1 MTPKLEL
8 VSHHLCPY
16 VQRAAITLAE
26 KGIPFRRTMVDLSAK
41 PDWFVAISP
50 LGKVPL
56 LRSDA
61 GVLFES
67 AAIVDYLDETQAPA
81 MHPADPFQRA
91 QHRGWIAVA
100 SATLDGIGGLYNAPD
115 AAALDAK
122 IADLDARFATVEA
135 ALGEG
140 PFFAGGAFSLVDA
153 AFAPVF
159 RYFDVLD
166 RHLALGVFAGKPKV
180 ARWRK
185 ALAARPS
192 VRAAV
197 DADYLERLEAF
208 FRARNSHLGRLLSG
222 AASSQMVQA

>member
-1 MTPKLEL
+1 MSTDLEL

-16 VQRAAITLAE
+16 VQRAAIALAE
-26 KGIPFRRTMVDLSAK
+26 KGIPFSRTMIDLSAK
-41 PDWFVAISP
+41 PDWFLAISP

-56 LRSDA
+56 LRGEA

-67 AAIVDYLDETQAPA
+67 AAIVDYLDEVYAPA
-81 MHPADPFQRA
+81 LHPADPFERA

-100 SATLDGIGGLYNAPD
+100 SATLDAIGGLYNAPD
-115 AAALDAK
+115 AAAFDGR
-122 IADLDARFATVEA
+122 IADLEARFATLEA

-140 PFFAGGAFSLVDA
+140 PFFAGRDFSLVDA

-159 RYFDVLD
+159 RYFDVLET
-166 RHLALGVFAGKPKV
+166 HLALGVFAAKPKV

-185 ALAARPS
+185 ALAAQPS

-197 DADYLERLEAF
+197 DADYPQRLDAF
-208 FRARNSHLGRLLSG
+208 FRSRNSHLGRLLNA
-222 AASSQMVQA
+222 AASGGRAQA

>member
-1 MTPKLEL
+1 MSPELEL

-26 KGIPFRRTMVDLSAK
+26 KGVAFRRTMIDLSAK
-41 PDWFVAISP
+41 PAWFVAISP

-56 LRSDA
+56 LRSQA

-67 AAIVDYLDETQAPA
+67 AAIVDYLDEVYPPP
-81 MHPADPFQRA
+81 MHPDDAFVRA

-100 SATLDGIGGLYNAPD
+100 SAILDAVGGLYNAAD
-115 AAALDAK
+115 ATAFEAK

-140 PFFAGGAFSLVDA
+140 PFFGGPGFSLVDA

-166 RHLALGVFAGKPKV
+166 RHMALGVFAAKPKV

-185 ALAARPS
+185 ALAGRPS
-192 VRAAV
+192 VKGAV
-197 DADYLERLEAF
+197 DADYPQRLEAF
-208 FRARNSHLGRLLSG
+208 FRARNSHLGRLMNGVL
-222 AASSQMVQA
+222 ANATELA